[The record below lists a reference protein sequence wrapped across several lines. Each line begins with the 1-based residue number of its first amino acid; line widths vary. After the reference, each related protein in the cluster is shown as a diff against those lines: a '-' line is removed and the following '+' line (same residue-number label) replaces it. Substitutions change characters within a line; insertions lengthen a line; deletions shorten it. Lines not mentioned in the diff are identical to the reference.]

1 MRLINA
7 DALKYR
13 REDYGGY
20 DDVGDEERKRGI
32 LYLLEKDIAAAQT
45 IEPVKHG
52 TWKLLPSEVV
62 SDDGLWGE
70 TRYVCSNCGKQRHF
84 PYPYCPICGAKM
96 DVKEQKSYADWVVK
110 RE

>member
-1 MRLINA
+1 MRLIDA
-7 DALKYR
+7 DALEEQLCDKAKEMLGIAEQCKGTAINYYTGTKY
-13 REDYGGY
+13 GFS
-20 DDVGDEERKRGI
+20 KSA
-32 LYLLEKDIAAAQT
+32 LIANDLPT
-45 IEPVKHG
+45 IDPVKHG

-96 DVKEQKSYADWVVK
+96 DCK
-110 RE
+110 